1 MRKMNAKITQLCE
14 SWWSEMADAARP
26 GQHRYSAQLLELLGW
41 DQPIPFSPKDASAR
55 LNAQPYLLRAGGQ
68 TGIAAYFLLPGALE
82 CPSTLAERGLDF
94 CKTTRLLA
102 NEAQSLNVHY
112 MLATDLYR
120 SYLYDVL
127 TDELILY
134 ADTPAEFN
142 ELLAPVLQK
151 DELERGALEEL
162 RRQPRSAMAAQLR
175 DWTKYWITQYE
186 KAAGLT
192 ETRAATIMDRLLVTR
207 YLFAKDVLR
216 RTRWRLEQRFL
227 TLLERAASH
236 RPEGVGREL
245 NKLFND
251 MGADWRIELFQADPY
266 IEDALANDV
275 LTAGL
280 LTEFGLMSR
289 ARFSIAT
296 ILESFNDGDPAE
308 KMRVRMVP
316 QANEERDRYLARQT
330 LRTVDDARIHID
342 LAEEGYR
349 ALFHWFDKLI
359 ALYDRLDLDFEVKA
373 RQEGITPSGG
383 DLFEWSQH
391 DASRPGACGDK
402 IAYACERGIE
412 VYCEN
417 ARQHRVARLM
427 LTLHLISRY
436 HQLRRPVDCLPS
448 LVPVLQPRPKHLAVN
463 PFMPDTREADRE
475 THPAP
480 MRKVQG

>member
-1 MRKMNAKITQLCE
+1 MRKTNTQIIELCE

-26 GQHRYSAQLLELLGW
+26 GQQRYSGQLLRLLGW
-41 DQPIPFSPKDASAR
+41 DPPIPFSPKENSSR
-55 LNAQPYLLRAGGQ
+55 LGAQPYLLRSGGQ
-68 TGIAAYFLLPGALE
+68 TSVAAYFLMPGALE
-82 CPSTLAERGLDF
+82 SPGSLVERGLDF
-94 CKTTRLLA
+94 CKTTRLLL
-102 NEAQSLNVHY
+102 NEAQTLNVHY
-112 MLATDLYR
+112 MFATDLYR

-127 TDELILY
+127 TDELVLH

-142 ELLAPVLQK
+142 EHMVPVLRR
-151 DELERGALEEL
+151 EEMERGALEEL

-175 DWTKYWITQYE
+175 DWMKYWSTQYV

-192 ETRAATIMDRLLVTR
+192 EARAAVVMDRLLVTR

-227 TLLERAASH
+227 SLLDRAASH

-245 NKLFND
+245 SRLFND
-251 MGADWRIELFQADPY
+251 MGQDWGIDLFENDPY

-296 ILESFNDGDPAE
+296 IIESFNEGDPGE

-316 QANEERDRYLARQT
+316 QPNEERDRYLSRQT
-330 LRTVDDARIHID
+330 LRTVDDARVRID

-349 ALFHWFDKLI
+349 AIFHWFDKVI
-359 ALYDRLDLDFEVKA
+359 ALYDRLDMDFEAKA
-373 RQEGITPSGG
+373 RQEGREPGG

-402 IAYACERGIE
+402 IAYACERGVE
-412 VYCEN
+412 VYFEN
-417 ARQHRVARLM
+417 ARQHRVAQLL

-436 HQLRRPVDCLPS
+436 HQLRRPVDRLPS
-448 LVPVLQPRPKHLAVN
+448 LKRVLQPRPRELAMN
-463 PFMPDTREADRE
+463 PFMPDTREMGGD
-475 THPAP
+475 TDAP
-480 MRKVQG
+480 MLRAAQA